1 MRTQNLNEFK
11 NKYFKKNNM
20 KNILQNIKQ
29 NKKQIKYFYPKRERK
44 QTDLGPALNSSLI
57 DFRKTSF

>member
-11 NKYFKKNNM
+11 NKYFMKNNR
-20 KNILQNIKQ
+20 KNTLQNIKD
-29 NKKQIKYFYPKRERK
+29 KKQITNFYPKRERK

-57 DFRKTSF
+57 DFRKKTF

>member
-11 NKYFKKNNM
+11 NKYFMKNNR
-20 KNILQNIKQ
+20 KNTLQNIKQ
-29 NKKQIKYFYPKRERK
+29 DKKQITNFYPKRERK

-57 DFRKTSF
+57 DFRKKTF